1 METLQNARPQN
12 DLATADI
19 PKILEDCRKIAIVG
33 LSPKEARDSNKVA
46 RYLLTQGYR
55 VIPVNPGQKR
65 ILDQTC
71 YPALE
76 AIPFQVDMADLF
88 LNPSRVPPVVDQ
100 AIAAGI
106 HTLWLQLGVVHHEA
120 ARKARQA
127 GLRVVMDRCIMEE
140 HRKINQRI
148 LSPPFPPV

>member
-1 METLQNARPQN
+1 M
-12 DLATADI
+12 
-19 PKILEDCRKIAIVG
+19 K
-33 LSPKEARDSNKVA
+33 
-46 RYLLTQGYR
+46 QGYG
-55 VIPVNPGQKR
+55 VIPVNPGQKT
-65 ILDQTC
+65 ILDQAC
-71 YPALE
+71 YPSLE

-106 HTLWLQLGVVHHEA
+106 HTVWMQLGVVHHEA

-140 HRKINQRI
+140 HKKINPRTLQQ
-148 LSPPFPPV
+148 PFPPV

>member
-1 METLQNARPQN
+1 MEMETLQNAQPQH
-12 DLATADI
+12 DLPKANI
-19 PKILEDCRKIAIVG
+19 PGILEDCRKIAIVG

-46 RYLLTQGYR
+46 RYLLKHGYA
-55 VIPVNPGQKR
+55 VIPVNPGQKT

-71 YPALE
+71 YPSLD
-76 AIPFQVDMADLF
+76 AIPFRVDMADLF

-120 ARKARQA
+120 ARKAQQA

-140 HRKINQRI
+140 HKKISQGT
-148 LSPPFPPV
+148 L